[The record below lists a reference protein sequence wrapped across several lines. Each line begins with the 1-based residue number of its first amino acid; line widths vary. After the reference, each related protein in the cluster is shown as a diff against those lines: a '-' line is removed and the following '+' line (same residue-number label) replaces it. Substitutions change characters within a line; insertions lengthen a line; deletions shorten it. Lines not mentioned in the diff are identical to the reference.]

1 MAMVVKNNQLATVSL
16 GELNKN
22 IREKGK
28 QITRLAT
35 GQKIVGAADGA
46 SEWSISEKMRTQIRG
61 LDQDI
66 DNTKKGSSLLKVAA
80 GGVENI
86 LEELRSIRELAI
98 NAANDHNSDADR
110 LIIQKDIDQRKS
122 SIEDIAVST
131 NYNGKPLL
139 MGDYAKH
146 RILDYWIGGSGG
158 AGGEG
163 GGGNIGEDDI
173 PAPYQPVSTGVIEPN
188 DPPTQLPSSGNITT
202 AGVYTIPT
210 GFTGT
215 ITIADGLVGVKLQGM
230 PSTTYTDVYIE
241 GPSSGNANL
250 WLENVNITNS
260 QDKSAIKFSGS
271 NNVLTTKGNN
281 KITPT
286 AGVQSK
292 AIINAGAGLTLE
304 GSGDASLNITPSSV
318 DGGGATAGA
327 TIGSDA
333 DETTNNAN
341 ITINSGNYN
350 MVNKAGGAVIGTG
363 TDAHV
368 GNITINGG
376 NFTIG
381 YPDTYGAPIGAGC
394 GASALAGDIV
404 IKNAKIDG
412 KSFDGTIGT
421 GLFSSAGNITIDNSL
436 IKTISTQGA
445 GIGSGEDG
453 HVLDITITNS
463 LLMVKKPL
471 GSSKQAIGAGAS
483 NATAGAI
490 KIENSPIIYVDD
502 GGQEPV
508 PAQHIIME
516 VIGKPLIIHT
526 GTKANQH
533 IRCYIEDMRPRA
545 LGILDL
551 DVTTQKKAEFALGTM
566 AKENWHHPT
575 KKYEEATPDELN
587 NPDNYMGS
595 IDKAISYTL
604 DQATMLGA
612 YISRLDTT
620 EANLTTNSENTQS
633 SESVIRDADMAAEM
647 TAMAKAN
654 ILTQSSQAMLAQ
666 ANQISSNV
674 LDLLG

>member
-188 DPPTQLPSSGNITT
+188 DPPTTLPASGNITT

-210 GFTGT
+210 DFTGK

-250 WLENVNITNS
+250 WLENVNINNA
-260 QDKSAIKFSGS
+260 QDTSAIKFSGS
-271 NNVLTTKGNN
+271 GNVLSIKGENN
-281 KITPT
+281 IKPT
-286 AGVQSK
+286 NAAQTK
-292 AIINAGAGLTLE
+292 AIINVGSGLTLE
-304 GSGDASLNITPSSV
+304 GNGSLTIKPNSPSSN
-318 DGGGATAGA
+318 GGNGA
-327 TIGSDA
+327 TIGTDA
-333 DETTNNAN
+333 QDKSNSAN
-341 ITINSGNYN
+341 ITINSGTYN
-350 MVNKAGGAVIGTG
+350 MVNKGGGAVIGSG
-363 TDAHV
+363 EMANI

-376 NFTIG
+376 NFKLGHQGTW
-381 YPDTYGAPIGAGC
+381 GAPIGSGNGPAN
-394 GASALAGDIV
+394 AGDIV
-404 IKNAKIDG
+404 INNVKIDAE
-412 KSFDGTIGT
+412 SYDATIGS
-421 GLFSSAGNITIDNSL
+421 GYNANAGNITITNSWL
-436 IKTISTQGA
+436 KTISHQGA
-445 GIGSGEDG
+445 GVGSGENG
-453 HVLDITITNS
+453 IVKDITIKDS
-463 LLMVKKPL
+463 LLLVKKPTSAAEEI
-471 GSSKQAIGAGAS
+471 GKGVHGQAGIV
-483 NATAGAI
+483 TL
-490 KIENSPIIYVDD
+490 ENSPIVYVSN
-502 GGQEPV
+502 PPLPPTPPPT
-508 PAQHIIME
+508 PAQHITME
-516 VIGKPLIIHT
+516 VLGKPLIIHT
-526 GTKANQH
+526 GTKSNQH
-533 IRCYIEDMRPRA
+533 IRCYIEDMRPKA

-566 AKENWHHPT
+566 VKENWHHPT

-587 NPDNYMGS
+587 NPDNYLGS

-674 LDLLG
+674 LDLLS

>member
-139 MGDYAKH
+139 MGDYAKT
-146 RILDYWIGGSGG
+146 RVLDYWTGGTGGTGGS
-158 AGGEG
+158 
-163 GGGNIGEDDI
+163 GGNIGEDDI

-188 DPPTQLPSSGNITT
+188 DPPSTLPTSGNITT

-210 GFTGT
+210 GFSGT
-215 ITIADGLVGVKLQGM
+215 ITIADGLVGVKLQGL
-230 PSTTYTDVYIE
+230 PSTTYSDIYIE
-241 GPSSGNANL
+241 GPAGGNANL

-271 NNVLTTKGNN
+271 NNVLSIKGDNSIKPTSTTMQ
-281 KITPT
+281 T
-286 AGVQSK
+286 K
-292 AIINAGAGLTLE
+292 AVINVGGGLTLE
-304 GSGDASLNITPSSV
+304 GSGALTVMPVSTVTSGSY
-318 DGGGATAGA
+318 GA
-327 TIGSDA
+327 TIGTDA
-333 DETTNNAN
+333 NDNTSSAN
-341 ITINSGNYN
+341 ITINSGTYTMTNSG
-350 MVNKAGGAVIGTG
+350 GGAVIGSG
-363 TDAHV
+363 EKGKI

-376 NFTIG
+376 NFNLGHSSTPG
-381 YPDTYGAPIGAGC
+381 WLGSYGSPIGAGN
-394 GASALAGDIV
+394 GPAYAGDIV
-404 IKNAKIDG
+404 INNAKIDAESYDATIG
-412 KSFDGTIGT
+412 SGWKSHLGDITIANSWVKTISHQGSGIGT
-421 GLFSSAGNITIDNSL
+421 GENGSAKYITIKEDCL
-436 IKTISTQGA
+436 I
-445 GIGSGEDG
+445 
-453 HVLDITITNS
+453 
-463 LLMVKKPL
+463 MVKEPTGGCDPVGK
-471 GSSKQAIGAGAS
+471 GVNGTVSG
-483 NATAGAI
+483 
-490 KIENSPIIYVDD
+490 VDNKGTMVFVS
-502 GGQEPV
+502 GGEEPA
-508 PAQHIIME
+508 PPQHIVME
-516 VIGKPLIIHT
+516 VTGKPLIIHT

-551 DVTTQKKAEFALGTM
+551 DVTTQKNAEFALGTM
-566 AKENWHHPT
+566 VKENWHHPT

-674 LDLLG
+674 LDLLS

>member
-1 MAMVVKNNQLATVSL
+1 MAMVVKNNQLATMSL

-22 IREKGK
+22 IVEKGK
-28 QITRLAT
+28 RMTKLAS

-66 DNTKKGSSLLKVAA
+66 ENTKKGSSLLKVAA

-86 LEELRSIRELAI
+86 LEELRSIRELAV

-139 MGDYAKH
+139 MGDYAKKK
-146 RILDYWIGGSGG
+146 ILDYWTGGGNGGSG
-158 AGGEG
+158 AGGA
-163 GGGNIGEDDI
+163 IDDGSI
-173 PAPYQPVSTGVIEPN
+173 PASYQPVSTGVIEPN
-188 DPPTQLPSSGNITT
+188 DPPTELPSSGNITT

-215 ITIADGLVGVKLQGM
+215 ITIPDGLVGVKLQGM

-241 GPSSGNANL
+241 GPSSGSANL
-250 WLENVNITNS
+250 WLENINITNN
-260 QDKSAIKFSGS
+260 QDKSTIKFSGS
-271 NNVLTTKGNN
+271 GNVLTIKGGNE
-281 KITPT
+281 ITPT
-286 AGVQSK
+286 AGTQSK
-292 AIINAGAGLTLE
+292 AIINTGAGVTLE
-304 GSGDASLNITPSSV
+304 GSGDAYLNITPSSV
-318 DGGGATAGA
+318 TGGGGTAGA

-333 DETTNNAN
+333 GETTNNAN
-341 ITINSGNYN
+341 ITINSGTYN
-350 MVNKAGGAVIGTG
+350 MINKAGGAVIGTG

-381 YPDTYGAPIGAGC
+381 TPNTYGAPIGAGC

-421 GLFSSAGNITIDNSL
+421 GLSSSAGNITIDNSL

-445 GIGSGEDG
+445 GIGSGENG

-463 LLMVKKPL
+463 LLMVKKPS
-471 GSSKQAIGAGAS
+471 GSAKQAIGAGAS

-490 KIENSPIIYVDD
+490 KIENSPIVYVDD
-502 GGQEPV
+502 GGQAPL
-508 PAQHIIME
+508 PAQHITME
-516 VIGKPLIIHT
+516 VLGKPLVIHT
-526 GTKANQH
+526 GTKANQN
-533 IRCYIEDMRPRA
+533 IKCYIDDMRPRA

-551 DVTTQKKAEFALGTM
+551 DVTTQKKAEFALGTKV
-566 AKENWHHPT
+566 KENWQHPT
-575 KKYEEATPDELN
+575 KKYEDATPDELN
-587 NPDNYMGS
+587 NPDNYVGS
-595 IDKAISYTL
+595 IDRAINYTL

-612 YISRLDTT
+612 YISRLETT

-647 TAMAKAN
+647 TAMVKAN

-666 ANQISSNV
+666 ANQVSSNV
-674 LDLLG
+674 LELLG